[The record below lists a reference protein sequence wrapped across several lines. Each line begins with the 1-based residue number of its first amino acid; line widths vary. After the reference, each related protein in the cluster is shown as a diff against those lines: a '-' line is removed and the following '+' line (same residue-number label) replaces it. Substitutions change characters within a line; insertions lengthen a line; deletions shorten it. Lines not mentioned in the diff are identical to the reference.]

1 MSEVESVSTQAGAGG
16 EAAAGGSQPVVPRP
30 EVTPPGEWAFP
41 EPRELDLP
49 NGIRALVHH
58 VPGQYVVSVRVTVP
72 VALRHEPR
80 EVEGVA
86 WIMAR
91 LLDEGTST
99 HGQRE
104 LAELLER
111 RGIALGAGMS
121 EAALGVDVDVPQ
133 RHLGEALDLLTEC
146 LSEPVFEEAEVARV
160 TRTRL
165 AEIEQERASA
175 GRRAFK
181 EWAATYYD
189 VDTRASRPASG
200 SAETVAAIRR
210 EHVVDFHATHVHP
223 EGATVVVAGD
233 LTGVDVDQLLAG
245 TIGAWET
252 AGRAVS
258 VERTPAPRADDAARV
273 VLVDRPGSVQSE
285 ILIGGPGPDR
295 RVESGWA
302 PFPVL
307 AWVIGG
313 APNARIDQV
322 LREDKGYTYGIRAG
336 FRPRQ
341 VGSAFT
347 VSGSVRADSTVDSLR
362 LLAEILSGVG
372 EGFTDAETRAG
383 VDFMSLTAPGRYD
396 TADAIA
402 DETSGLAG
410 DNLPLTFTS
419 DMIAAMRELTAA
431 DLDAA
436 WREHVR
442 PEWTIVVVG
451 DAALYRDEVEELG
464 LGPVTVVPN

>member
-1 MSEVESVSTQAGAGG
+1 MSTDTSHVQ
-16 EAAAGGSQPVVPRP
+16 PRP
-30 EVTPPGEWAFP
+30 EVVPPGEWSFP
-41 EPRELDLP
+41 QPRELTLP
-49 NGIRALVHH
+49 NGVRALVHD
-58 VPGQYVVSVRVTVP
+58 VPGQYVISVRVTVP
-72 VALRHEPR
+72 AALRHEPR

-91 LLDEGTST
+91 LLDEGTRT

-104 LAELLER
+104 LSELLER
-111 RGIALGAGMS
+111 RGIAIGAGMS
-121 EAALGVDVDVPQ
+121 EASLGMDMDVPQ
-133 RHLGEALDLLTEC
+133 RNLAEALDLLTEC
-146 LSEPVFEEAEVARV
+146 LREPAFEEGEVARLR
-160 TRTRL
+160 RTRL

-175 GRRAFK
+175 GRRALK

-189 VDTRASRPASG
+189 ADNRASRPGSG
-200 SAETVAAIRR
+200 TAESVAAITRDD
-210 EHVVDFHATHVHP
+210 VVGFHTAHVHP
-223 EGATVVVAGD
+223 EGASVVVAGD
-233 LTGVDVDQLLAG
+233 LTGVDVDALLAG
-245 TIGAWET
+245 SIGAWT
-252 AGRAVS
+252 TSGRTMP
-258 VERTPAPRADDAARV
+258 VEPAPAPRAADAARV

-285 ILIGGPGPDR
+285 ILIGSPGPDR
-295 RVESGWA
+295 RVDSGWA

-307 AWVIGG
+307 AYVIGG
-313 APNARIDQV
+313 APNARIDEV

-362 LLAEILSGVG
+362 LLTEILAGVG
-372 EGFTDAETRAG
+372 EGITAEEARAG
-383 VDFMSLTAPGRYD
+383 VDFMTLTAPGRYD

-410 DNLPLTFTS
+410 DHLPLTFTS
-419 DMIAAMRELTAA
+419 DVIAAMRQLTPA

-436 WREHVR
+436 WREHVSQER
-442 PEWTIVVVG
+442 TIVVVG
-451 DAALYRDEVEELG
+451 DASLYRDEVEALG

>member
-1 MSEVESVSTQAGAGG
+1 MST
-16 EAAAGGSQPVVPRP
+16 PTVPRP
-30 EVTPPGEWAFP
+30 QVSAPGEWTFP
-41 EPRELDLP
+41 QPREFTLP
-49 NGIRALVHH
+49 NGMRALVHD
-58 VPGQYVVSVRVTVP
+58 VPGQYVISVRVSIP
-72 VALRHEPR
+72 AALRHEPR
-80 EVEGVA
+80 PVEGVA

-91 LLDEGTST
+91 LLDEGTRT
-99 HGQRE
+99 HSQRE
-104 LAELLER
+104 LSELLER
-111 RGIALGAGMS
+111 RGIAIGAGMS
-121 EAALGVDVDVPQ
+121 ESSLGVDLDVPQ
-133 RHLGEALDLLTEC
+133 RYLAEALDLMTEC
-146 LSEPVFEEAEVARV
+146 VREPSFDEGEVTRL

-175 GRRAFK
+175 GRRALT

-189 VDTRASRPASG
+189 PSTRASRPGSG
-200 SAETVAAIRR
+200 TAQSVAAITRDD
-210 EHVVDFHATHVHP
+210 VVAFHAEHVHP
-223 EGATVVVAGD
+223 EGASVVVAGD
-233 LTGVDVDQLLAG
+233 LTGVDVESLLERSL
-245 TIGAWET
+245 GAWTT
-252 AGRAVS
+252 AGRTVS
-258 VERTPAPRADDAARV
+258 VDRVMAPRAQGAARV

-285 ILIGGPGPDR
+285 ILIGSPGPDR

-307 AWVIGG
+307 GYVIGG

-322 LREDKGYTYGIRAG
+322 LREEKGYTYGIRAG

-347 VSGSVRADSTVDSLR
+347 VSGSVRADATAESLG
-362 LLAEILSGVG
+362 LLAGILDGVG
-372 EGFTDAETRAG
+372 QGFSEEETRAG
-383 VDFMSLTAPGRYD
+383 VDFLTLTAPGRYD

-419 DMIAAMRELTAA
+419 DTIAAMRRLTSG

-436 WREHVR
+436 WAEHVNR
-442 PEWTIVVVG
+442 EWTIIVVG
-451 DAALYRDEVEELG
+451 DAGLYRDEVEALG

>member
-1 MSEVESVSTQAGAGG
+1 MSTDTS
-16 EAAAGGSQPVVPRP
+16 PVQPRP
-30 EVTPPGEWAFP
+30 EVVPPGEWSFP
-41 EPRELDLP
+41 QPRELTLP
-49 NGIRALVHH
+49 NGIRALVHD
-58 VPGQYVVSVRVTVP
+58 VPGQYVISVRVTVP
-72 VALRHEPR
+72 AALRHEPR

-91 LLDEGTST
+91 LLDEGTRT

-104 LAELLER
+104 LSELLER
-111 RGIALGAGMS
+111 RGIAIGAGMS
-121 EAALGVDVDVPQ
+121 EASLGMDMDVPQ
-133 RHLGEALDLLTEC
+133 RNLAEALDLLTEC
-146 LSEPVFEEAEVARV
+146 LREPAFEEGEVARLR
-160 TRTRL
+160 RTRL

-175 GRRAFK
+175 GRRALK

-189 VDTRASRPASG
+189 ADNRASRPGSG
-200 SAETVAAIRR
+200 TAESVAAITRDD
-210 EHVVDFHATHVHP
+210 VVAFHTAHVHP
-223 EGATVVVAGD
+223 EGASVVVAGD
-233 LTGVDVDQLLAG
+233 LTGVDIDALLAG
-245 TIGAWET
+245 SMGAWT
-252 AGRAVS
+252 TSGRTMP
-258 VERTPAPRADDAARV
+258 VEPAPAPRAADAARV

-285 ILIGGPGPDR
+285 ILIGSPGPDR
-295 RVESGWA
+295 RVDSGWA

-307 AWVIGG
+307 AYVIGG
-313 APNARIDQV
+313 APNARIDEV

-341 VGSAFT
+341 VGSAFA

-362 LLAEILSGVG
+362 LLTEILAGVG
-372 EGFTDAETRAG
+372 EGITAEEARAG
-383 VDFMSLTAPGRYD
+383 VDFMTLTAPGRYD

-419 DMIAAMRELTAA
+419 DVIAAMRQLTPA

-436 WREHVR
+436 WREHVSQER
-442 PEWTIVVVG
+442 TIVVVG
-451 DAALYRDEVEELG
+451 DASLYRDEVEALG

>member
-1 MSEVESVSTQAGAGG
+1 MSTDTS
-16 EAAAGGSQPVVPRP
+16 PVQPRP
-30 EVTPPGEWAFP
+30 DVVPPGEWSFP
-41 EPRELDLP
+41 QPRQLTLP
-49 NGIRALVHH
+49 NGIRALVHD
-58 VPGQYVVSVRVTVP
+58 VPGQYVISVRVTVP
-72 VALRHEPR
+72 AALRHEPR

-91 LLDEGTST
+91 LLDEGTRT

-104 LAELLER
+104 LSELLER
-111 RGIALGAGMS
+111 RGIAIGAGMS
-121 EAALGVDVDVPQ
+121 EASLGMDMDVPQ
-133 RHLGEALDLLTEC
+133 RNLAEALELLTEC
-146 LSEPVFEEAEVARV
+146 LREPAFEEGEVARLR
-160 TRTRL
+160 RTRL

-175 GRRAFK
+175 GRRALK

-189 VDTRASRPASG
+189 ADSRASRPGSG
-200 SAETVAAIRR
+200 TTESVTAITRDDVVA
-210 EHVVDFHATHVHP
+210 FHATHVHP
-223 EGATVVVAGD
+223 EGASVVVAGD
-233 LTGVDVDQLLAG
+233 LSGVDVDALLAG
-245 TIGAWET
+245 SIGAWT
-252 AGRAVS
+252 TSGRATP
-258 VERTPAPRADDAARV
+258 VEPAPAPRAADAARV

-285 ILIGGPGPDR
+285 ILIGSPGPDR
-295 RVESGWA
+295 RVDSGWA

-307 AWVIGG
+307 AYVIGG
-313 APNARIDQV
+313 APNARIDEV

-341 VGSAFT
+341 VGSAFA

-362 LLAEILSGVG
+362 LLTEILAGVG
-372 EGFTDAETRAG
+372 AGITAEEARAG
-383 VDFMSLTAPGRYD
+383 VDFMTLTAPGRYD

-419 DMIAAMRELTAA
+419 DVIAAMRQLTPA

-436 WREHVR
+436 WREHVSQER
-442 PEWTIVVVG
+442 TIVVVG
-451 DAALYRDEVEELG
+451 DASLYRDEVEALG

>member
-1 MSEVESVSTQAGAGG
+1 MS
-16 EAAAGGSQPVVPRP
+16 VVMPRP
-30 EVTPPGEWAFP
+30 EVEAPGEWSFP
-41 EPRELDLP
+41 QPREFELP
-49 NGIRALVHH
+49 NGIRALVHD
-58 VPGQYVVSVRVTVP
+58 VPGQYVVSVRVTIP
-72 VALRHEPR
+72 AALRHEPR

-91 LLDEGTST
+91 LLDEGTLT

-104 LAELLER
+104 LSELLER
-111 RGIALGAGMS
+111 KGIAIGAGMS
-121 EAALGVDVDVPQ
+121 EASLGFDLDVPQ
-133 RHLGEALDLLTEC
+133 RHLADALGLLTEC
-146 LSEPVFEEAEVARV
+146 ITEPEFADTEVARL

-175 GRRAFK
+175 GRRAFT

-189 VDTRASRPASG
+189 PSTRASRPGSG
-200 SAETVAAIRR
+200 TPETVAAITRDD
-210 EHVVDFHATHVHP
+210 VVAFHGAHVHP

-233 LTGVDVDQLLAG
+233 LTGVDIEALLAESLG
-245 TIGAWET
+245 SWTT
-252 AGRAVS
+252 AGRTVS
-258 VERTPAPRADDAARV
+258 VDPAPAPRAAGAARV

-295 RVESGWA
+295 RVDSGWA

-307 AWVIGG
+307 GYVIGG

-347 VSGSVRADSTVDSLR
+347 VSGSVRADSTVDSLS
-362 LLAEILSGVG
+362 LLSEILEGVSQG
-372 EGFTDAETRAG
+372 LTEEETRAG
-383 VDFMSLTAPGRYD
+383 VDFMTLTAPGRYD

-419 DMIAAMRELTAA
+419 DVIAAMRELTAE
-431 DLDAA
+431 DLNEA
-436 WREHVR
+436 WGSHVSR
-442 PEWTIVVVG
+442 DWTVVVVG
-451 DAALYRDEVEELG
+451 DAAQYRDEIEALG
-464 LGPVTVVPN
+464 FGEVTVVPN

>member
-1 MSEVESVSTQAGAGG
+1 MSTDTS
-16 EAAAGGSQPVVPRP
+16 PVQPRP
-30 EVTPPGEWAFP
+30 EVVPPGEWSFP
-41 EPRELDLP
+41 QPRELTLP
-49 NGIRALVHH
+49 NGVRALVHD
-58 VPGQYVVSVRVTVP
+58 VPGQYVISVRVTVP
-72 VALRHEPR
+72 AALRHEPR

-91 LLDEGTST
+91 LLDEGTRT

-104 LAELLER
+104 LSELLER
-111 RGIALGAGMS
+111 RGIAIGAGMS
-121 EAALGVDVDVPQ
+121 EASLGMDMDVPQ
-133 RHLGEALDLLTEC
+133 RNLAEALDLLTEC
-146 LSEPVFEEAEVARV
+146 LREPAFEEGEVARLR
-160 TRTRL
+160 RTRL

-175 GRRAFK
+175 GRRALK

-189 VDTRASRPASG
+189 ADNRASRPGSG
-200 SAETVAAIRR
+200 TAESVAAITRDD
-210 EHVVDFHATHVHP
+210 VVAFHTAHVHP
-223 EGATVVVAGD
+223 EGASVVVAGD
-233 LTGVDVDQLLAG
+233 LTGVDIDALLAG
-245 TIGAWET
+245 SIGAWT
-252 AGRAVS
+252 TSGRTMP
-258 VERTPAPRADDAARV
+258 VEPAPAPRAADAARV

-285 ILIGGPGPDR
+285 ILIGSPGPDR
-295 RVESGWA
+295 RVDSGWA

-307 AWVIGG
+307 AYVIGG
-313 APNARIDQV
+313 APNARIDEV

-341 VGSAFT
+341 VGSAFA

-362 LLAEILSGVG
+362 LLTEILAGVG
-372 EGFTDAETRAG
+372 EGITAEEARAG
-383 VDFMSLTAPGRYD
+383 VDFMTLTAPGRYD

-419 DMIAAMRELTAA
+419 DVIAAMRQLTPA

-436 WREHVR
+436 WREHVSQER
-442 PEWTIVVVG
+442 TIVVVG
-451 DAALYRDEVEELG
+451 DASLYRDEVEALG

>member
-1 MSEVESVSTQAGAGG
+1 MSTDTS
-16 EAAAGGSQPVVPRP
+16 PVQPRP
-30 EVTPPGEWAFP
+30 EVVPPGEWTFP
-41 EPRELDLP
+41 QPRELTLP
-49 NGIRALVHH
+49 NGIRALVHD
-58 VPGQYVVSVRVTVP
+58 VPGQYVISVRVTVP
-72 VALRHEPR
+72 AALRHEPR

-91 LLDEGTST
+91 LLDEGTRT

-104 LAELLER
+104 LSELLER
-111 RGIALGAGMS
+111 RGIAIGAGMS
-121 EAALGVDVDVPQ
+121 EASLGMDMDVPQ
-133 RHLGEALDLLTEC
+133 RNLAEALDLLTEC
-146 LSEPVFEEAEVARV
+146 LREPAFEEGEVARLR
-160 TRTRL
+160 RTRL

-175 GRRAFK
+175 GRRALK

-189 VDTRASRPASG
+189 ADNRASRPGSG
-200 SAETVAAIRR
+200 TAESVAAITRDD
-210 EHVVDFHATHVHP
+210 VVAFHTAHVHP
-223 EGATVVVAGD
+223 EGASVVVAGD
-233 LTGVDVDQLLAG
+233 LTGVDIDALLAG
-245 TIGAWET
+245 SIGAWT
-252 AGRAVS
+252 TSGRTMP
-258 VERTPAPRADDAARV
+258 VEPAPAPRAADAARV

-285 ILIGGPGPDR
+285 ILIGSPGPDR
-295 RVESGWA
+295 RVDSGWA

-307 AWVIGG
+307 AYVIGG
-313 APNARIDQV
+313 APNARIDEV

-341 VGSAFT
+341 VGSAFA

-362 LLAEILSGVG
+362 LLTEILAGVG
-372 EGFTDAETRAG
+372 EGITAEEARAG
-383 VDFMSLTAPGRYD
+383 VDFMTLTAPGRYD

-419 DMIAAMRELTAA
+419 DVIAAMRQLTPA

-436 WREHVR
+436 WREHVSQER
-442 PEWTIVVVG
+442 TIVVVG
-451 DAALYRDEVEELG
+451 DASLYRDEVEALG

>member
-1 MSEVESVSTQAGAGG
+1 MSTDTS
-16 EAAAGGSQPVVPRP
+16 PVQPRP
-30 EVTPPGEWAFP
+30 EVVPPGEWSFP
-41 EPRELDLP
+41 QPRELTLP
-49 NGIRALVHH
+49 NGVRALVHD
-58 VPGQYVVSVRVTVP
+58 VPGQYVISVRVTVP
-72 VALRHEPR
+72 AALRHEPR

-91 LLDEGTST
+91 LLDEGTRT

-104 LAELLER
+104 LSELLER
-111 RGIALGAGMS
+111 RGIAIGAGMS
-121 EAALGVDVDVPQ
+121 EASLGMDMDVPQ
-133 RHLGEALDLLTEC
+133 RNLAEALDLLTEC
-146 LSEPVFEEAEVARV
+146 LREPAFEEGEVARLR
-160 TRTRL
+160 RTRL

-175 GRRAFK
+175 GRRALK

-189 VDTRASRPASG
+189 ADNRASRPGSG
-200 SAETVAAIRR
+200 TAESVAAITRDD
-210 EHVVDFHATHVHP
+210 VVAFHTAHVHP
-223 EGATVVVAGD
+223 EGAAVVVAGD
-233 LTGVDVDQLLAG
+233 LTGVDIDALLAG
-245 TIGAWET
+245 SIGAWT
-252 AGRAVS
+252 TSGRTMP
-258 VERTPAPRADDAARV
+258 VEPAPAPRAADAARV

-285 ILIGGPGPDR
+285 ILIGSPGPDR
-295 RVESGWA
+295 RVDSGWA

-307 AWVIGG
+307 AYVIGG
-313 APNARIDQV
+313 APNARIDEV

-341 VGSAFT
+341 VGSAFA

-362 LLAEILSGVG
+362 LLTEILAGVG
-372 EGFTDAETRAG
+372 EGITAEEARAG
-383 VDFMSLTAPGRYD
+383 VDFMTLTAPGRYD

-419 DMIAAMRELTAA
+419 DVIAAMRQLTPA

-436 WREHVR
+436 WREHVSQER
-442 PEWTIVVVG
+442 TIVVVG
-451 DAALYRDEVEELG
+451 DASLYRDEVEALG